1 MGEFEFDVFLCHNSQ
16 DKPTVIEIANQLKA
30 KTIKPWLDD
39 WELQPGLPWQPE
51 LQRQIQNIKSAAV
64 FIGQNGIGPWQ
75 QREIESFLQEFDQRK
90 CPVIPVLLP
99 QAPQKEPELP
109 LFLKSMTWVDFREG
123 SSVYTDPLEKLV
135 WGITGIKPVSQSII
149 QHKAIKRHNYSNL
162 EELLNARNWGEA
174 DNVTFTIICTILDVE
189 KKQPLYIKD
198 IKNFLCTDLLTIE
211 KLWLKYSNNRFGFS
225 KQHQIWDNL
234 LSTQTKQQQQEDYA
248 WKTFL
253 NEVGWNGKFISEQ
266 NAPEG
271 HFPAIG
277 TWFTAYQPGWL
288 ETLFSRLD
296 TCIQSQTIKPLEL
309 LNSHLDYPPNLTG

>member
-198 IKNFLCTDLLTIE
+198 IKNFLCTEEVIMKVAHDINKDIMLPFT
-211 KLWLKYSNNRFGFS
+211 FG
-225 KQHQIWDNL
+225 
-234 LSTQTKQQQQEDYA
+234 
-248 WKTFL
+248 
-253 NEVGWNGKFISEQ
+253 
-266 NAPEG
+266 
-271 HFPAIG
+271 
-277 TWFTAYQPGWL
+277 AYQTNEHDQYHFELWN
-288 ETLFSRLD
+288 ETFNKP
-296 TCIQSQTIKPLEL
+296 KPLYMVWHDII
-309 LNSHLDYPPNLTG
+309 NY